1 LRRGTTPSREKEY
14 LVERSEAF
22 AGRLV
27 HAVID
32 RVSRP
37 DGTSFT
43 REVVLHPGA
52 VAILPLLH
60 DGRILLVRQYRHP
73 VGTALWE
80 IPAGKLEQG
89 EDALACAKRE
99 LLEETGY
106 AAACWEKLLSFFTS
120 PGFCD
125 EQITLFLARDL
136 EKVAEPIPGEIDS
149 QELFDRQRL
158 QEMIESG
165 EIRDG
170 KSLLALLLAEIHSA
184 IGTQGDVR

>member
-1 LRRGTTPSREKEY
+1 M
-14 LVERSEAF
+14 
-22 AGRLV
+22 V

-32 RVSRP
+32 QVRRP
-37 DGTSFT
+37 DGSIFT

-52 VAILPLLH
+52 VAIFPLLH

-73 VGTALWE
+73 VGATLWE
-80 IPAGKLEQG
+80 IPAGRLEQG
-89 EDALACAKRE
+89 EKALACAKRE

-106 AAACWEKLLSFFTS
+106 EAARWERLLSFFSS

-125 EQITLFLARDL
+125 EQISLFLARDL
-136 EKVAEPIPGEIDS
+136 KKVAEPIPGEIDA

-158 QEMIESG
+158 HEMIGSG

-170 KSLLALLLAEIHSA
+170 KTLLAFLLAEIRLDRD
-184 IGTQGDVR
+184 T

>member
-1 LRRGTTPSREKEY
+1 M
-14 LVERSEAF
+14 
-22 AGRLV
+22 V

-32 RVSRP
+32 QVRRP
-37 DGTSFT
+37 DGSIFT

-52 VAILPLLH
+52 VAIFPLFH

-80 IPAGKLEQG
+80 IPAGKLGQG
-89 EDALACAKRE
+89 EKALACAKRE

-106 AAACWEKLLSFFTS
+106 EAESWERLLSFFTS

-136 EKVAEPIPGEIDS
+136 EKIAEPIPGEIDA

-158 QEMIESG
+158 QEMIGTG

-170 KSLLALLLAEIHSA
+170 KTLLAFLLAEIHLA
-184 IGTQGDVR
+184 RDP